1 MSRNQMRDRL
11 VMMLGGRAAEDIV
24 FGDFTTGAANDLER
38 VTKLAHA
45 MVCEYG
51 MSEKLGPRTYGE
63 NRNGSLF
70 LGRGDLGQSDRN
82 YSDET
87 ARLIDAE
94 IRRIVDEANERA
106 YAILRANRDL
116 LDRVAE
122 ALLERET
129 ISGEELDL
137 LIQGKPLPE
146 PPKDEPP
153 ASSVDPGTPVE
164 KDQPPPKKAGLFGK
178 PLLDQPA

>member
-24 FGDFTTGAANDLER
+24 FSDFTTGAANDLER

-63 NRNGSLF
+63 NKNGSLF
-70 LGRGDLGQSDRN
+70 LGRGDNGQSDRN

-94 IRRIVDEANERA
+94 IRTIVDDANERS
-106 YAILRANRDL
+106 YTILRENRDL

-129 ISGEELDL
+129 ISGEDLDL

-153 ASSVDPGTPVE
+153 ASMEDPGNPAETDE
-164 KDQPPPKKAGLFGK
+164 AAPKKAGLFGK